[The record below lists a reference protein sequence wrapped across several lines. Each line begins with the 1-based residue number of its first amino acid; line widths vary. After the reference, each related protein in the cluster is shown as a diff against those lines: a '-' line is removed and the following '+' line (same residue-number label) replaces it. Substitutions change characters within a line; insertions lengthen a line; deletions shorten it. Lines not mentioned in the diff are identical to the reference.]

1 MMQKKCFKELSKDKN
16 SFEELFSIEDEDY
29 ENY

>member
-1 MMQKKCFKELSKDKN
+1 MFKEISKDKN